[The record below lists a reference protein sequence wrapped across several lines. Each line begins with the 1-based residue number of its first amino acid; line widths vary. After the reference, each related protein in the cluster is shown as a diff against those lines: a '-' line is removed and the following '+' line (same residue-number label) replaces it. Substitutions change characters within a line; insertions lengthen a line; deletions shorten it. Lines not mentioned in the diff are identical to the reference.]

1 MEHNGNVSFFWW
13 SYFFGRRAGIRKRE
27 GVWLVKLTVHLER
40 AIEETSRKERKKK
53 LSLQK
58 TTKQLVHEKF
68 SEHSN

>member
-1 MEHNGNVSFFWW
+1 METLVFFGGVSFLEEEQG
-13 SYFFGRRAGIRKRE
+13 SENVK
-27 GVWLVKLTVHLER
+27 VWLVKLTVHLER